1 MGFFLFVILVKHTY
15 LYSTISLETLALLFT
30 VNIKHFIQSFSS
42 LEQLFNSFVFSQ
54 SKSSSLLPPVFD
66 VKQL

>member
-42 LEQLFNSFVFSQ
+42 LEQLFNSFVFFPEQIIFTST
-54 SKSSSLLPPVFD
+54 PCV
-66 VKQL
+66 